1 MECSQTCLHEIAHS
15 VRTRIRVG
23 RTVHETQRRDR
34 LGSSS
39 ETLSC
44 PRLLVEKEF
53 GADVIKELLGTEQ
66 PKASR
71 QM

>member
-1 MECSQTCLHEIAHS
+1 MKLL
-15 VRTRIRVG
+15 TRSEYGLRVG

-44 PRLLVEKEF
+44 PRLLVEKEI
-53 GADVIKELLGTEQ
+53 GADVFKELLGTEQ
-66 PKASR
+66 PTSLAADVSTTS
-71 QM
+71 